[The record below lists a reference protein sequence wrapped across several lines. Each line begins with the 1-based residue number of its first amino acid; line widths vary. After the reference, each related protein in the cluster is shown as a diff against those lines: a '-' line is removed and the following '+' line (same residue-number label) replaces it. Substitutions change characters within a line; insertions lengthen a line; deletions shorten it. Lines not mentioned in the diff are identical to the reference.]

1 MTYAELSN
9 QPDVTVL
16 VLMIFAITAALI
28 WVVKTATTRRD

>member
-16 VLMIFAITAALI
+16 VLMIFAVTAALV
-28 WVVKTATTRRD
+28 WVVRTATRRD